1 MKAFRGLDSISV
13 AGGLGALAFLGFLP
27 TLLPGKYLI
36 GVLTVAAI
44 YGIWSVSWDFMSGLT
59 GRENFGHSL
68 FIGVGAYTAGFLN
81 VQFGW
86 GPWWSLPAS
95 MVVAAFFGLI
105 LGFPTLRLRGPY
117 FALAML
123 SAAVI
128 MQRLM
133 LIFWEF
139 TGGEEGIQ
147 DITPLIKDPLHYYW
161 FVLALLGAITW
172 FLAWM
177 ARSRWGLILRAI
189 RGDEATCLAAGL
201 PITTY
206 KIASLIISAAFAG
219 LGGALY
225 AHYQLQVSPQL
236 FAVVTSITIIT
247 MVYVGG
253 MGTIFGPVGGAL
265 LLTLMTE
272 GLRNFGEWRLMVY
285 SLLLIFILFFL
296 PNGIV
301 APTWNKI
308 RNLFSQE
315 RP

>member
-1 MKAFRGLDSISV
+1 MKAFKGLDNVSCYS
-13 AGGLGALAFLGFLP
+13 GLTILVLLG
-27 TLLPGKYLI
+27 LLPMLFAGNYLV

-44 YGIWSVSWDFMSGLT
+44 YGIWAVSWDFMSGLT

-68 FIGVGAYTAGFLN
+68 FIGVGAYVAGFLN
-81 VQFGW
+81 VQLGA

-95 MVVAAFFGLI
+95 MLVSVVFAVM
-105 LGFPTLRLRGPY
+105 LGFPTLRLKGPY

-123 SAAVI
+123 SSAVI

-133 LIFWEF
+133 LIFWEY

-147 DITPLIKDPLHYYW
+147 DITPLIANPLHYYW
-161 FVLALLGAITW
+161 FVLLVLGITTLL
-172 FLAWM
+172 LSWM

-206 KIASLIISAAFAG
+206 KIASLVISAAFAG

-253 MGTIFGPVGGAL
+253 MGTVYGPVGGAL
-265 LLTLMTE
+265 LLTVMTE
-272 GLRNFGEWRLMVY
+272 GLRNFGEWRLMIY

-296 PNGIV
+296 PNGIIS
-301 APTWNKI
+301 PLWQKM
-308 RNLFSQE
+308 RQRE
-315 RP
+315 RQS

>member
-147 DITPLIKDPLHYYW
+147 DITPLIVNPLHYYW
-161 FVLALLGAITW
+161 FVLTVLGSITLLLSWI
-172 FLAWM
+172 

-206 KIASLIISAAFAG
+206 KIVSLVISAAFAG

-265 LLTLMTE
+265 LLTVMTE
-272 GLRNFGEWRLMVY
+272 GLRDFGEWRLMIY

-296 PNGIV
+296 PNGII
-301 APTWNKI
+301 APIWQKM
-308 RNLFSQE
+308 RQLGRQS
-315 RP
+315 

>member
-1 MKAFRGLDSISV
+1 MKAFKGLDTLSSV
-13 AGGLGALAFLGFLP
+13 GGLVALLLLGVLP
-27 TLLPGKYLI
+27 TLFTGKYLI

-44 YGIWSVSWDFMSGLT
+44 YGIWAVSWDFMSGLT

-68 FIGVGAYTAGFLN
+68 FIGVGAYAAGFLN
-81 VQFGW
+81 VHFGL

-95 MVVAAFFGLI
+95 MLVAMVFAVT
-105 LGFPTLRLRGPY
+105 LGFPTLRLKGPY

-123 SAAVI
+123 SSAVI

-133 LIFWEF
+133 LIFWEY

-147 DITPLIKDPLHYYW
+147 DITPLIVNPLHYYW
-161 FVLALLGAITW
+161 FVLAVLGSITLL
-172 FLAWM
+172 LSWM

-206 KIASLIISAAFAG
+206 KIVSLVISAAFAG

-253 MGTIFGPVGGAL
+253 MGTIFGAVGGAL
-265 LLTLMTE
+265 LLTVMTE

-296 PNGIV
+296 PNGII
-301 APTWNKI
+301 APIWQKI
-308 RNLFSQE
+308 RNLG
-315 RP
+315 RPS

>member
-133 LIFWEF
+133 LI
-139 TGGEEGIQ
+139 
-147 DITPLIKDPLHYYW
+147 
-161 FVLALLGAITW
+161 LLRRT
-172 FLAWM
+172 L
-177 ARSRWGLILRAI
+177 LL
-189 RGDEATCLAAGL
+189 L
-201 PITTY
+201 P
-206 KIASLIISAAFAG
+206 SAAPR
-219 LGGALY
+219 
-225 AHYQLQVSPQL
+225 S
-236 FAVVTSITIIT
+236 S
-247 MVYVGG
+247 
-253 MGTIFGPVGGAL
+253 
-265 LLTLMTE
+265 
-272 GLRNFGEWRLMVY
+272 RLVKTQ
-285 SLLLIFILFFL
+285 SL
-296 PNGIV
+296 
-301 APTWNKI
+301 
-308 RNLFSQE
+308 S
-315 RP
+315 